1 MSSTGIDADRA
12 DGASRDPTGA
22 FSGSEDELAERFSMR
37 LRFFAARR
45 LGNVTAAEDV
55 AQETL
60 RRVLIAMRE
69 HRIADLAALPG
80 FVFETAR
87 HICQHLQR
95 TAGREER
102 AMERLRLDGPDSH
115 RGDALAALVSAE
127 RRATVQQALAL
138 LDPADRELLHLT
150 YWQQLA
156 TEALARHFDTTPG
169 AVRVRKHRALRR
181 LAALVAQSK
190 VGNDFGDPA
199 T

>member
-1 MSSTGIDADRA
+1 
-12 DGASRDPTGA
+12 
-22 FSGSEDELAERFSMR
+22 MR

-115 RGDALAALVSAE
+115 RGDVLAALVSEE
-127 RRATVQQALAL
+127 RRATVQRALAS
-138 LDPADRELLHLT
+138 LDA
-150 YWQQLA
+150 
-156 TEALARHFDTTPG
+156 
-169 AVRVRKHRALRR
+169 
-181 LAALVAQSK
+181 
-190 VGNDFGDPA
+190 
-199 T
+199 